1 VIRFA
6 LVVAVGLAVAAH
18 ASAAT
23 TLARDAQR
31 PALRVDAQGNAEV
44 SWTAGGRRQYV
55 LVPPTGKVYP
65 GRKLTGPDVS
75 RADSTVVLPYKR
87 VLRRTPDGRLWALQA
102 WRPTAGAPE
111 ELRFSRWRGAAPVVT
126 LATEQRFD
134 GERLTGRATFGGKP
148 VPVFSPTPEG
158 KQIRSYAYIQRK
170 AGTGWGPVAGAA
182 TKANGSFQLFVPK
195 EKLAARYRALVL
207 GPNVGATLAPD
218 AVSPSVPSA
227 R

>member
-1 VIRFA
+1 VNRLAFAVAVA
-6 LVVAVGLAVAAH
+6 LVGATPAAP
-18 ASAAT
+18 AT
-23 TLARDAQR
+23 TVARDAQR
-31 PALRVDAQGNAEV
+31 PALRIDAQGNAEV
-44 SWTAGGRRQYV
+44 SWIARGTRRYV

-75 RADSTVVLPYKR
+75 RADSSVGLPYQR

-111 ELRFSRWRGAAPVVT
+111 ELRFSRWRGAAPAVT
-126 LATEQRFD
+126 LETEQRFD

-148 VPVFSPTPEG
+148 VPLFSPTPEG
-158 KQIRSYAYIQRK
+158 KRIRSYAYVQRR
-170 AGTGWGPVAGAA
+170 AGGGWGPVAGAA

-195 EKLAARYRALVL
+195 EKLAAQYRALVL
-207 GPNVGATLAPD
+207 GPNIGATLAPD
-218 AVSPSVPSA
+218 AVSPVVPTA